1 MKKSAVCALLVPL
14 AALTGCF
21 GPSGPDE
28 VAQAWLRAVG
38 AGDAPRACQLSADW
52 KGVPIKRNTPAYRQC
67 LSMIDGNFTTRGGG
81 ERLANLKQAEVTSA
95 SVEGDKATVSAEDI
109 TGVIDPVIDTVTLI
123 RVKNAWY
130 VALD

>member
-1 MKKSAVCALLVPL
+1 
-14 AALTGCF
+14 
-21 GPSGPDE
+21 
-28 VAQAWLRAVG
+28 
-38 AGDAPRACQLSADW
+38 
-52 KGVPIKRNTPAYRQC
+52 
-67 LSMIDGNFTTRGGG
+67 MIDGNFTTRGGG